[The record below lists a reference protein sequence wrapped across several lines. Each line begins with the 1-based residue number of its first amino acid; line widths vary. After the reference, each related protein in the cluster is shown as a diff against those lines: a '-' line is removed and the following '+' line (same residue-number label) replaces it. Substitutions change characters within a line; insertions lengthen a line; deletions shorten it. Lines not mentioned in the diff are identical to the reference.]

1 MDGWTADGTSTHYI
15 AIFAGYQH
23 PKTGEYNEVLLALT
37 PTLDEDDMGANAHI
51 ELFESTMDIYGL
63 EKSNILC
70 LIGDNCNTNKAIS
83 DRWDVP
89 LVGCASHRFNLAV
102 KKWIR
107 EQNGL
112 QEALDDLATLM
123 SKASYLK
130 AAALLRNLTQE
141 AHGCTLAA
149 RHHNKTRWTSLFSM
163 VQRYF
168 RIKDQLESVDSLEEY
183 WLSAARNQKL
193 RDAQEHFKIFWSIT
207 EEIQKQDMD
216 LLHVRRQ
223 FDILLEE
230 DCYQCMSEYIAE
242 DADFVCSRHFESG
255 CLKIMNGE
263 RLSDAEAEACAKL
276 RKEWNED
283 QEEELSSDDDGPVS
297 VLDKLHANRKK
308 RRKLSKDNDDDPSFN
323 SKDYRNVSKIVC
335 ATSNCCERLFSEAK
349 YVMVPHRRGLSP
361 IVFEALLYLKK
372 NRRYWNVRTVS
383 KAIRMKDENVNNLQR
398 DDDSFY
404 D

>member
-1 MDGWTADGTSTHYI
+1 M
-15 AIFAGYQH
+15 
-23 PKTGEYNEVLLALT
+23 ALT

-51 ELFESTMDIYGL
+51 ELFESTMEIYGL

-102 KKWIR
+102 KKWVR
-107 EQNGL
+107 QQNGL
-112 QEALDDLATLM
+112 QEALDDLASTLM

-130 AAALLRNLTQE
+130 AAALLRDLTQE
-141 AHGCTLAA
+141 AHGPTLAA
-149 RHHNKTRWTSLFSM
+149 KHHNETRWTSLFSM
-163 VQRYF
+163 VQRCF
-168 RIKDQLESVDSLEEY
+168 RIKDELESIDSLEEY
-183 WLSAARNQKL
+183 WLSAARNRKL
-193 RDAQEHFKIFWSIT
+193 RDALEHFKIFWSIT

-216 LLHVRRQ
+216 LLHVPKQ
-223 FDILLEE
+223 FDILLDE
-230 DCYQCMSEYIAE
+230 DCYKCMSEYIAE
-242 DADFVCSRHFESG
+242 DSDFVCSRHFESG

-263 RLSDAEAEACAKL
+263 RLSDAEADACAKL
-276 RKEWNED
+276 RKHRNQED
-283 QEEELSSDDDGPVS
+283 QEEEPSSEDDQEPVS
-297 VLDKLHANRKK
+297 VLEKLHANRKK
-308 RRKLSKDNDDDPSFN
+308 RRKLSKDDDEPSFN

-372 NRRYWNVRTVS
+372 NRKYWNVRTVS
-383 KAIRMKDENVNNLQR
+383 KAIRMKDESVNNLQR